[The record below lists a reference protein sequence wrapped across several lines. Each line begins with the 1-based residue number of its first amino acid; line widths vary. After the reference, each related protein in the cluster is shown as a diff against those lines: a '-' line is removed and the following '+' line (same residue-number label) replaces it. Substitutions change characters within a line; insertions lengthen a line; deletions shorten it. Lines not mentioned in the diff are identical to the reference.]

1 MERYTHFSCMIFL
14 THLEGACVVAS
25 NCGILS
31 KDYYLWE
38 KIAYFYHRWFFCVS
52 NFTDFSSLHSQRAH
66 KLNNLNVIGQM
77 LTRTWPRVK
86 WNQTENL
93 ASAAVTPDAGLVL
106 PSPISPWHLWKKR
119 HNQILPVSTFF
130 SQYPQILRLQLFS
143 AANVAN
149 QKPGLCREQYSH
161 CSRQPGP
168 PATLAEVQ
176 ILLEE
181 IIIPARQWYSPSP
194 FSSDLGVW
202 EIKPNDLTTEE
213 HTKWKVN
220 HTLLLVLCL
229 SPNRPR
235 VMAWLLFITEAQK
248 ASPLKLSLRLQAWM
262 LEKGLSNR
270 NQNTC
275 SRRQGESMNS
285 LTAPLLRPL
294 PKVKLHFQKSLINL
308 HILIEGLFYHSWTAA

>member
-1 MERYTHFSCMIFL
+1 MWLDRCLPEHGQEWNEIRLKTWLQLQSH
-14 THLEGACVVAS
+14 
-25 NCGILS
+25 
-31 KDYYLWE
+31 
-38 KIAYFYHRWFFCVS
+38 
-52 NFTDFSSLHSQRAH
+52 
-66 KLNNLNVIGQM
+66 QM
-77 LTRTWPRVK
+77 LDWFCHLPFLHDIYERK
-86 WNQTENL
+86 
-93 ASAAVTPDAGLVL
+93 VTIRFYPFLL
-106 PSPISPWHLWKKR
+106 
-119 HNQILPVSTFF
+119 FF

-168 PATLAEVQ
+168 PATLAEVR

-181 IIIPARQWYSPSP
+181 IMIPARQWYSPSP

-202 EIKPNDLTTEE
+202 EIKPNGLTTEE
-213 HTKWKVN
+213 QTKWKVN

-248 ASPLKLSLRLQAWM
+248 ASPLKLSLSLQAWM

-275 SRRQGESMNS
+275 SRGQWESMNS
-285 LTAPLLRPL
+285 LTAPLLQPL
-294 PKVKLHFQKSLINL
+294 PKVKLHFQESLINL